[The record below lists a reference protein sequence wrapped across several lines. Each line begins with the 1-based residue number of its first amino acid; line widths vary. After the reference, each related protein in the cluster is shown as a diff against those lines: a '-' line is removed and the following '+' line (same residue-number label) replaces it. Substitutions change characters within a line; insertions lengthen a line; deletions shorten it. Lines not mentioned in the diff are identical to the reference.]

1 MSAKRLMMTLAVAL
15 VASTWACDDGSGPV
29 AGGSELS
36 GLEQGEALFQQF
48 CSGCHGANAE
58 GTAAGVSLITP
69 HINEQSDSK
78 LFILIQSG
86 TGGAMPSFGD
96 VMTNDEII
104 NVIAY
109 LRDIQDPQSHGT
121 PEAP

>member
-1 MSAKRLMMTLAVAL
+1 MLAIAL
-15 VASTWACDDGSGPV
+15 ITSTWACDDGAAPV
-29 AGGSELS
+29 AGGDELS

-48 CSGCHGANAE
+48 CSGCHGADAE

-109 LRDIQDPQSHGT
+109 LRDIQVPQSHNAPGT
-121 PEAP
+121 P

>member
-1 MSAKRLMMTLAVAL
+1 M
-15 VASTWACDDGSGPV
+15 D
-29 AGGSELS
+29 
-36 GLEQGEALFQQF
+36 
-48 CSGCHGANAE
+48 AE
-58 GTAAGVSLITP
+58 GTAAGVTLITP

-96 VMTNDEII
+96 VMTNDEIM

-109 LRDIQDPQSHGT
+109 LRDIQDPQAHNNTET
-121 PEAP
+121 P